1 MPFVSLGGWLT
12 LVGMPQPKVR
22 PKRADPGEEEYIG
35 EDASGVSDHEL
46 AVDQDELD
54 ADMHDLHDTNETDEA
69 ILDDESVASDDSE
82 AVEVDDSEDV
92 VAELG
97 PEDALAEEKMLN
109 DVAATDG
116 YKENLAKRRGRYCTI
131 FRRATASAADKNQ
144 PTIPVEDPDT
154 SYGGAMDVK
163 PCKNGLWFKV
173 KGKKDNKMR
182 LRRIKDVA
190 IPKWGINHECD
201 CDQCKKQVEFKNHCA
216 GYTGKPSG
224 MTRSNKTFKPNVGYT
239 LGSGA

>member
-1 MPFVSLGGWLT
+1 M
-12 LVGMPQPKVR
+12 
-22 PKRADPGEEEYIG
+22 
-35 EDASGVSDHEL
+35 
-46 AVDQDELD
+46 DQDELD

-131 FRRATASAADKNQ
+131 FRRAVS
-144 PTIPVEDPDT
+144 I
-154 SYGGAMDVK
+154 
-163 PCKNGLWFKV
+163 F
-173 KGKKDNKMR
+173 
-182 LRRIKDVA
+182 
-190 IPKWGINHECD
+190 
-201 CDQCKKQVEFKNHCA
+201 
-216 GYTGKPSG
+216 
-224 MTRSNKTFKPNVGYT
+224 T
-239 LGSGA
+239 LAEYVLQG